1 MPLTTKNGKLPVIV
15 TDLEQLKMKKLTLKT
30 FSTDDVTIG
39 KLYNGNNLICYT
51 VERPWLDNVANESC
65 IPEGEYTVKMTN
77 SPRFGPTY
85 EVKNVPGRT
94 HILFH
99 KGNTV
104 KDSLGCILPVSNITV
119 FDGRIGG
126 ASSKFAYDRLMNLL
140 HAETFILKIER
151 TL

>member
-1 MPLTTKNGKLPVIV
+1 MPLTTVNGKLPVLV

-39 KLYNGNNLICYT
+39 KLYDGSRLICYT

-65 IPEGEYTVKMTN
+65 IPEGEYIVKMTN

-104 KDSLGCILPVSNITV
+104 KDSLGCILPVSNIGVV
-119 FDGRIGG
+119 FNTIGG

-140 HAETFILKIER
+140 HAESFTLKIQR
-151 TL
+151 IL

>member
-39 KLYNGNNLICYT
+39 KLYNGNNLICHT

-104 KDSLGCILPVSNITV
+104 KDSLGCILPVSNIGVV
-119 FDGRIGG
+119 FNTIGG
-126 ASSKFAYDRLMNLL
+126 SSSKFAYDRLMNLL